1 MDIDISAEK
10 APLKAQLRVGGG
22 FPITWVLYDYETT
35 GGAWTRS
42 QVGGGQGSAWMDLPA
57 ASAAALKDHV
67 LTWAVAA
74 VDFDEEP
81 LDVEVVVAIK
91 GTDPASPGAERKG
104 RWSVSKS
111 QPRAFISVRI
121 VK

>member
-22 FPITWVLYDYETT
+22 FPITWVLYDYAST
-35 GGAWTRS
+35 GGSWTRS
-42 QVGGGQGSAWMDLPA
+42 HVGSGQGSAWVDIPTA
-57 ASAAALKDHV
+57 DAAALKDHV

-74 VDFDEEP
+74 VDFDEDALEV
-81 LDVEVVVAIK
+81 DVVVTIK
-91 GTDPASPGAERKG
+91 GSDPASPGAERKG